1 MTATERELVDRVES
15 LMRILGSK
23 WKPAIIFCL
32 VFNGPLRFTELRKA
46 IPEITQKMLTQ
57 RLRELERDGLVK
69 RTFYEEIP
77 PRVEYEIT
85 ELGSSVHPLF
95 KSLCDWG
102 KIHIQDILQANAG
115 YDRISSDRER

>member
-1 MTATERELVDRVES
+1 M
-15 LMRILGSK
+15 LGSK
-23 WKPAIIFCL
+23 WKPAIIFSL

-46 IPEITQKMLTQ
+46 IPDVTQKMLTQ

-85 ELGSSVHPLF
+85 PLGRSVHPLF
-95 KSLCDWG
+95 KSFCDWG
-102 KIHIQDILQANAG
+102 TAHVEAIARANAQ
-115 YDRISSDRER
+115 YDRSHGETTVNSKPR